1 MGVALFFVAVGMHRP
16 VHEALLFAVGIAAAM
31 VPQGLPAQ
39 ISVTLASAAGRL
51 AKKLAL
57 VKKLSAV
64 ETLGS
69 VSVIC
74 TDKT

>member
-1 MGVALFFVAVGMHRP
+1 MDWP
-16 VHEALLFAVGIAAAM
+16 VKDALLFAVGIAAAM

-39 ISVTLASAAGRL
+39 ISVALASAAGRL

>member
-1 MGVALFFVAVGMHRP
+1 MDRP
-16 VHEALLFAVGIAAAM
+16 VKDALLFAVGIAAAM

-39 ISVTLASAAGRL
+39 ISVALASAAGRL